1 MKTHRPIHKQFAAD
15 ALTEIFALK
24 RPADAI
30 LQDLF
35 RSKKQMGGKDRA
47 AVSTMVYGVL
57 RNIFVLRS
65 QGGNAAPELIEALLS
80 EEPPGDSLPVHVKLN
95 LPDWLYDSLV
105 RQHGEAQTAPLALA
119 LNQPGTVDLRVNTLK
134 ATREQVI
141 AALAQAQIPAAPTP
155 RSPVG
160 VRLLKRGA
168 LQATAAFREGW
179 IEPQDEG
186 SQLLALHVDAKP
198 GETVVDFCAGGG
210 GKTLALAAQMQNRGA
225 LYACD
230 TRRTSLEKLRLRAL
244 RAGAPIADLLTL
256 RDAHDPALKRLHE
269 KADAVLV
276 DAPCTGSGT
285 LRRNP
290 ERRLQAPDLAALT
303 ALQVTIL
310 EGASRL
316 LNKNGRLIYATCSLL
331 REENEEV
338 IERFLK
344 KHPGFAAA
352 PQPLQLLPHR
362 DGTDGFFAHTLTIRR

>member
-1 MKTHRPIHKQFAAD
+1 MNPRPIHKQFAAD

-30 LQDLF
+30 LQELF

-47 AVSTMVYGVL
+47 AVSEMVYGVL
-57 RNIFVLRS
+57 RNVFVLKS
-65 QGGNAAPELIEALLS
+65 QCDGSTAELIEALIKN
-80 EEPPGDSLPVHVKLN
+80 EAPADSLPANVRLN
-95 LPDWLYDSLV
+95 LPDWLYGSLL
-105 RQHGEAQTAPLALA
+105 RQHGADETEKLAQA

-134 ATREQVI
+134 ATREQAI
-141 AALAQAQIPAAPTP
+141 AALAEAQIHAAPTSH
-155 RSPVG
+155 SPVG
-160 VRLLKRGA
+160 VRLQKRGA
-168 LQATAAFREGW
+168 LQATPAFREGW

-230 TRRTSLEKLRLRAL
+230 TRRASLEKLRLRAQ
-244 RAGAPIADLLTL
+244 RAGAQITDLITL

-290 ERRLQAPDLAALT
+290 ERRLHTPDLAALT
-303 ALQVTIL
+303 ALQVAIL

-316 LNKNGRLIYATCSLL
+316 LKKNGRLIYATCSLMA
-331 REENEEV
+331 EENEAV

-344 KHPGFAAA
+344 KHPNFEAKK
-352 PQPLQLLPHR
+352 PPLRLLPHR
-362 DGTDGFFAHTLTIRR
+362 DGTDGFFACTLTMRG